1 MTGEVNLRIQNT
13 AGTVKSSSIA
23 GNGVQL
29 ETSVSETKGE
39 FGIESL
45 WRIQV
50 KSIRDQILSGGRDY
64 LEVANLAEHIGADY
78 HGRFL
83 IELIQNAEDPSRQT
97 SYTSLGRR
105 STRLIIVRTQTAVA
119 VLNQGAPF
127 TENDINAITSLGLST
142 KNPEISLGNKGVGFK
157 AVFQV
162 TDGPE
167 IYSCP
172 ESGGDLWSK
181 NANRFCMQE
190 NPFADAV
197 FMRRIKKIIEEE
209 MSSDPARENGL
220 QELAGSNKTS
230 DFLVEKL
237 QQAAPFKFPKP
248 LSIRDQERRIKELG
262 LSHETV
268 KKMSTMVVLPL
279 LDHPAT
285 AETVDKALD
294 ELIQLDHPGATL
306 LFLTGISRIWIFD
319 HLKDREV
326 LLLRHERSKTLLE
339 HAIEFR
345 DVTTIQRVKT
355 LEDCEKRTARWWLV
369 NRKFGRGGSDPTTS
383 SEEERRIKQAV
394 ESLRI
399 AVWKNVR
406 SAYVGL
412 ALPRSPFLGEKLSS
426 LRTDGMFCIG
436 LPTQVRTGMPVWVDG
451 PFHGHISRTRVD
463 FKDQQYNSII
473 LEEGIKIF
481 WSALEY
487 IKTLPAADDRRHVLL
502 ELESG
507 ESSFQSGDGSF
518 QSGDGSFQFGVE
530 EHRDLALETIVLDAD
545 QSAYQSPSELKIPTK
560 DDIVAFDQ
568 FFRNLENI
576 ERYGFRLPDSILLRN
591 CWELLDRL
599 AGTIKIEVDNSVYL
613 QRLEGCKSLLENA
626 ASAHRSDRPEWWER
640 FLDWV
645 TERFDLSDLHD
656 QRILPIGAKS
666 IAAATDRVFFRPLM
680 DIASGEQSPRQDES
694 ENALYPEEVIDDL
707 DDAFLDDLAFLDE
720 QCVQVRKRVGQ
731 RRLTNLARKLSPEHG
746 VVLVRNPRRPE
757 IINEVLAPYLS
768 EICEVYEERVKALT
782 VLAQIADWL
791 HDMKLGQREVIDF
804 KKIRVPVT
812 GDGDHW
818 DWVAPIDVYF
828 GDGWLSR
835 EIDELIE
842 KAYSE
847 NDSSRLPSLS
857 SFQKSTGIDVSP
869 DIWRN
874 RFENVG
880 VLDAPRLI
888 RTSTHRR
895 IYLTANW
902 QNKLSVQN
910 SHECPIPNASNY
922 WQSYLAKL
930 AIRRTEVKTRQPY
943 YVRDPVWVDGLE
955 RENAREAVMR
965 LILLNEESYATS
977 LKISV
982 ERERGVDSRNMPA
995 LWVYAVES
1003 QQWQVIP
1010 TNLGL
1015 QQPSKAWRLN
1025 EEMQRTL
1032 FARDNI
1038 LAYVEPPYDQAVN
1051 ILRAV
1056 GVYSPE
1062 DAPVSR
1068 IVAELQDVAKALDN
1082 RLENNRRATAAFIRE
1097 LYAWLQAAS
1106 VRSEDA
1112 KNDLSTIKERP
1123 VPLLKNGEFTA
1134 VDLSRDVIV
1143 LLNDDSERLP
1153 YVKNSSAAFVLPLHA
1168 RQSRKALY
1176 KALRKV
1182 LGSKR
1187 VMRASKAEI
1196 DLEFDQVEQDTHL
1209 LDYLVRELEFMRPDI
1224 QRDLAALIIYGGR
1237 SIMDPSKKTF
1247 REKWDQF
1254 QNTRL
1259 RRGQFGNPNQT
1270 DAIFDQGAVDGA
1282 ALYVPFDH
1290 DPKKILEVCWHL
1302 LGPSHRHA
1310 WENYVARLKAG
1321 ECDRFFDNLDL
1332 NDRDWVELEAVIGA
1346 SQKTRINRL
1355 QPAFLALHRSRKS
1368 DLSVEQFRDE
1378 FDSLDVNLDNI
1389 AVWAGIETVCL
1400 NRALN
1405 NSLLNFDDER
1415 QWPVVETFG
1424 VSIPNWQRARRDL
1437 GRKPVVFSSTKKSF
1451 ENWRVNIVAVLRTE
1465 FARGETNVDLLGEL
1479 CALLKRLSEVSCT
1492 DSIAEQKIKPVE
1504 ITKPV
1509 ISELQKEI
1517 DLETKVGKMMAR
1529 RLRAMESIRSVD
1541 ELSTRRTPRREITLY
1556 KNQVKY
1562 QREFDA
1568 KEAVSDVMKV
1578 ANALSVLCG
1587 DAIDEKHVMS
1597 NSAITP
1603 WLQGYWAN
1611 CFAALRALREIL
1623 RVNAPNTFEKL
1634 NEAGVFAPQQR
1645 VSWSTM
1651 WKKFPEL
1658 GEPPSKNKTAQK
1670 KVEILGHQ
1678 VIEDNFDVILGH
1690 GGNGEIGQA
1699 IANAVDEQIDMVSL
1713 ATRARDQI
1721 TKSTDLSK
1729 GSSRS
1734 RSGGGGRGGG
1744 RKADPQAGLL
1754 GEAFVY
1760 ESFRRT
1766 LSDFDVACW
1775 VSDSRRK
1782 YGIDG
1787 KGNDGLGY
1795 DFEYTDVD
1803 GRLTGE
1809 TDQPHCL
1816 IEVKSTTS
1824 TENEPFPMTANE
1836 WAVAEQCYRGSQDKM
1851 YVIVRVLSVKSAP
1864 EIADVIVDPVRQWR
1878 EGTLVLENRDF
1889 IVQT

>member
-1 MTGEVNLRIQNT
+1 MTGVVNLRIQNT
-13 AGTVKSSSIA
+13 AGIVKSGSVA
-23 GNGVQL
+23 GSGVQL
-29 ETSVSETKGE
+29 ETSASKTEGE

-45 WRIQV
+45 WRIQI
-50 KSIRDQILSGGRDY
+50 KSIRDQILSGARDY

-97 SYTSLGRR
+97 SYKSFGQR

-127 TENDINAITSLGLST
+127 TEKDIKAITSLGLST

-167 IYSCP
+167 IYSSP
-172 ESGGDLWSK
+172 ESGGDLWSE
-181 NANRFCMQE
+181 NANRFCMQG
-190 NPFADAV
+190 NPFASAV
-197 FMRRIKKIIEEE
+197 FMKRITKIIEEE
-209 MSSDPARENGL
+209 MSSDPARAKEL
-220 QELAGSNKTS
+220 QKLAGNKKTS
-230 DFLVEKL
+230 DFLVEEL
-237 QQAAPFKFPKP
+237 QRAAPFKFPKP
-248 LSIRDQERRIKELG
+248 LSIRDQERRIEELG
-262 LSHETV
+262 LSRETV
-268 KKMSTMVVLPL
+268 GKMSTMVVLPL
-279 LDHPAT
+279 LDFPAT

-294 ELIQLDHPGATL
+294 ELIQLDHPGTTL

-319 HLKDREV
+319 RLKGREV
-326 LLLRHERSKTLLE
+326 LLMRHERSKTLLE
-339 HAIEFR
+339 HAIELR
-345 DVTTIQRVKT
+345 DVTTTQRVNSLK
-355 LEDCEKRTARWWLV
+355 DCEKRTARWWLV
-369 NRKFGRGGSDPTTS
+369 NRKFGRDGSDPTTS

-399 AVWKNVR
+399 GVWKNVR
-406 SAYVGL
+406 SAYVRV
-412 ALPRSPFLGEKLSS
+412 ALPRSPFLGEKLKS
-426 LRTDGMFCIG
+426 LSIDGMFCIG
-436 LPTQVRTGMPVWVDG
+436 LPTQVRTGIPVWVDG

-507 ESSFQSGDGSF
+507 DGSFQSGDGSF
-518 QSGDGSFQFGVE
+518 QSGDGSFQSGVE
-530 EHRDLALETIVLDAD
+530 KYRNLPLETIVLDAE
-545 QSAYQSPSELKIPTK
+545 QSAYRSPSELKIPTK
-560 DDIVAFDQ
+560 DDIAAFDQ
-568 FFRNLENI
+568 FFAKLENI
-576 ERYGFRLPDSILLRN
+576 ERFGFCLPDSILLRN
-591 CWELLDRL
+591 CWELLNRL
-599 AGTIKIEVDNSVYL
+599 AGTIEIKVDNSVYL
-613 QRLEGCKSLLENA
+613 DHLEGCKSLLETA
-626 ASAHRSDRPEWWER
+626 AFAHRSDGSEWWEG

-645 TERFDLSDLHD
+645 TERFDLSDLQD
-656 QRILPIGAKS
+656 QHILPIGS
-666 IAAATDRVFFRPLM
+666 NSLAAATDRVFFLPLM
-680 DIASGEQSPRQDES
+680 DSASGEQSPQQDES
-694 ENALYPEEVIDDL
+694 EDALSPEEIIDDL
-707 DDAFLDDLAFLDE
+707 DDEFLDDLAFLDE
-720 QCVQVRKRVGQ
+720 QCVQVRKRAGQ
-731 RRLTNLARKLSPEHG
+731 RPLTNLARKLSPEHG

-768 EICEVYEERVKALT
+768 KICELFEERVKALA

-791 HDMKLGQREVIDF
+791 HDMKPGQREVIDF
-804 KKIRVPVT
+804 KKIRVPVA

-842 KAYSE
+842 RAYSE
-847 NDSSRLPSLS
+847 DDSFRLPSLS
-857 SFQKSTGIDVSP
+857 SFQSLTGIDESR
-869 DIWRN
+869 DIWRI

-880 VLDAPRLI
+880 VLDAPGLI

-895 IYLTANW
+895 IYFTANW
-902 QNKLSVQN
+902 RNKLSVEN
-910 SHECPIPNASNY
+910 SHGCPIPKALNY

-930 AIRRTEVKTRQPY
+930 ATRRTEVRSGQPY

-965 LILLNEESYATS
+965 LILRNEESYAPS

-982 ERERGVDSRNMPA
+982 ERERGGDSRNMPS

-1003 QQWQVIP
+1003 QQWRVIP

-1015 QQPSKAWRLN
+1015 RQPSKAWRLN

-1032 FARDNI
+1032 FARDKI

-1051 ILRAV
+1051 ILQAV

-1068 IVAELQDVAKALDN
+1068 IVAELQDVANALDSL
-1082 RLENNRRATAAFIRE
+1082 LENNRRATEAFIRE

-1106 VRSEDA
+1106 DRSNDP
-1112 KNDLSTIKERP
+1112 KNDLMTIKKRP
-1123 VPLLKNGEFTA
+1123 VPLLKSGKFTV
-1134 VDLSRDVIV
+1134 VDLSTDVIV

-1153 YVKNSSAAFVLPLHA
+1153 YVKNSTTAFVLPLHS
-1168 RQSRKALY
+1168 RQSKKALY
-1176 KALRKV
+1176 RALRKV
-1182 LGSKR
+1182 FGSDR

-1196 DLEFDQVEQDTHL
+1196 DLEFDQVEPDIHL
-1209 LDYLVRELEFMRPDI
+1209 LDYLVNELQSKRPDI
-1224 QRDLAALIIYGGR
+1224 QRDLAALITYGGR
-1237 SIMDPSKKTF
+1237 QIMDPSKKTF
-1247 REKWDQF
+1247 REKWDHF

-1259 RRGQFGNPNQT
+1259 RRGRFRNPDQT
-1270 DAIFDQGAVDGA
+1270 DPIFDQGAEGGA

-1290 DPKKILEVCWHL
+1290 DPKQILEVCWHL

-1310 WENYVARLKAG
+1310 WENYVTRLKAG
-1321 ECDRFFDNLDL
+1321 ECDRFFDNMDL
-1332 NDRDWVELEAVIGA
+1332 NDRDWIELESVIDA

-1355 QPAFLALHRSRKS
+1355 QPAFLALRRSWIS
-1368 DLSVEQFRDE
+1368 DLGAEQFRKE
-1378 FDSLDVNLDNI
+1378 FDSLDVNLNKI
-1389 AVWAGIETVCL
+1389 ADWAGIERVIL
-1400 NRALN
+1400 NTALK
-1405 NSLLNFDDER
+1405 NSLLNFDDEQ
-1415 QWPVVETFG
+1415 QWPVVETLG
-1424 VSIPNWQRARRDL
+1424 VSIPDWQRARKDL

-1451 ENWRVNIVAVLRTE
+1451 DEWCVNIVAVLRTV
-1465 FARGETNVDLLGEL
+1465 FARDETNVDLLDEL
-1479 CALLKRLSEVSCT
+1479 CALLKKFSGVTCT
-1492 DSIAEQKIKPVE
+1492 NLIAEQRINDVD
-1504 ITKPV
+1504 IVGLV
-1509 ISELQKEI
+1509 ISELQDAI

-1529 RLRAMESIRSVD
+1529 RLRAMESIRTVD
-1541 ELSTRRTPRREITLY
+1541 ELLTPRTPRREITLY
-1556 KNQVKY
+1556 KHQSKY
-1562 QREFDA
+1562 QRESDA
-1568 KEAVSDVMKV
+1568 KEAVSDVMRV
-1578 ANALSVLCG
+1578 ASALSILCG

-1603 WLQGYWAN
+1603 WLKGYWAN

-1623 RVNAPNTFEKL
+1623 RANAPSTFEKL

-1645 VSWSTM
+1645 VPWRTI
-1651 WKKFPEL
+1651 WEKFPEL
-1658 GEPPSKNKTAQK
+1658 GEPSSKNETVKN

-1678 VIEDNFDVILGH
+1678 VTEDKFDVILAH
-1690 GGNGEIGQA
+1690 GSNGKIGLA
-1699 IANAVDEQIDMVSL
+1699 IADAVDEQIDMVSL

-1721 TKSTDLSK
+1721 TRSDDVSK
-1729 GSSRS
+1729 GGSRI

-1760 ESFRRT
+1760 ESFRKT
-1766 LSDFDVACW
+1766 LPDFDVACW

-1787 KGNDGLGY
+1787 KGDDGLGY
-1795 DFEYTDVD
+1795 DFEYTDID
-1803 GRLTGE
+1803 GKLTGI

-1836 WAVAEQCYRGSQDKM
+1836 WAVAEQCYKGFQNKK

-1864 EIADVIVDPVRQWR
+1864 VIADVVVDPVRQWR